1 MSTLY
6 TNLNIQSGHPSFE
19 QEACGQ
25 DKSFTF
31 TTDSLEIPPS
41 NVTSFYNAE
50 DLLYY
55 GVGGAST
62 YYATGLIFMAYPTN
76 NYEDTPLVFTNQNA
90 IVLPTNV
97 GDTVEGILNF
107 TEFEDNEA
115 VPVVK

>member
-6 TNLNIQSGHPSFE
+6 TNLNIQSGYPSFE

-31 TTDSLEIPPS
+31 TTDSLEIPSS
-41 NVTSFYNAE
+41 NGKTFYNAE
-50 DLLYY
+50 DLLYS
-55 GVGGAST
+55 GVGGESA
-62 YYATGLIFMAYPTN
+62 YATGLVFMAYPTN

-97 GDTVEGILNF
+97 GDTVEGILNS
-107 TEFEDNEA
+107 TEFEDNESG
-115 VPVVK
+115 PVAK